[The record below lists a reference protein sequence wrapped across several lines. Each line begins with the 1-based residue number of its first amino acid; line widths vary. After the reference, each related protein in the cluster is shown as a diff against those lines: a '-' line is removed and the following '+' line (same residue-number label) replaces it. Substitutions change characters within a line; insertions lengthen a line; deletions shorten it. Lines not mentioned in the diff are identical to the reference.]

1 VVRTAGSGSAGG
13 TKGTTSRSV
22 LRPKRI
28 DINVEFDSI
37 DRFINEYVSNISR
50 SGAFIRTRDPWPVGT
65 RLRLRFTI
73 MAEDP
78 EILEGVGEVVR
89 VSDRPRGMGVAFV
102 ELTEHSQQLIDKLLT
117 RPRSRPRR

>member
-1 VVRTAGSGSAGG
+1 VKTGG
-13 TKGTTSRSV
+13 GGKSV
-22 LRPKRI
+22 LRPKRV

-102 ELTEHSQQLIDKLLT
+102 ELAEHSHQLIAKLLT
-117 RPRSRPRR
+117 RRSIRRPEAG

>member
-1 VVRTAGSGSAGG
+1 MAAGG
-13 TKGTTSRSV
+13 KSV
-22 LRPKRI
+22 LRPKRVEV
-28 DINVEFDSI
+28 NVEFDSI
-37 DRFINEYVSNISR
+37 EQFINEYVSNISK

-89 VSDRPRGMGVAFV
+89 VSERPRGMGVAFV
-102 ELTEHSQQLIDKLLT
+102 ELTDHSQQLIDKILT
-117 RPRSRPRR
+117 RRRPAPRRK

>member
-1 VVRTAGSGSAGG
+1 VKPGPGIGSR
-13 TKGTTSRSV
+13 KV

-28 DINVEFDSI
+28 EINREFESI
-37 DRFINEYVSNISR
+37 ERFINEYISNISK

-73 MAEDP
+73 VADDP
-78 EILEGVGEVVR
+78 ETIEGIGEVVR

-102 ELTEHSQQLIDKLLT
+102 ELTDRSQKLIDKVLIR
-117 RPRSRPRR
+117 RPRAK

>member
-1 VVRTAGSGSAGG
+1 MKSDDGRAN
-13 TKGTTSRSV
+13 V

-28 DINVEFDSI
+28 DINVEFESI
-37 DRFINEYVSNISR
+37 ESFITEYVSNISK

-73 MAEDP
+73 VAEDP

-89 VSDRPRGMGVAFV
+89 VSERPRGMGVAFV
-102 ELTEHSQQLIDKLLT
+102 ELTDPSKSLIEKLLT
-117 RPRSRPRR
+117 RRPASRR

>member
-1 VVRTAGSGSAGG
+1 VKTGGGSR
-13 TKGTTSRSV
+13 KSV
-22 LRPKRI
+22 LRPKRV

-102 ELTEHSQQLIDKLLT
+102 ELTEHSHQLIAKLLT
-117 RPRSRPRR
+117 RPALRGARRGASSSSSSD

>member
-1 VVRTAGSGSAGG
+1 MGGGSR
-13 TKGTTSRSV
+13 RSV
-22 LRPKRI
+22 LRPKRV

-37 DRFINEYVSNISR
+37 DRFINEYVSNISK

-102 ELTEHSQQLIDKLLT
+102 ELTEHSHQLIAKLLT
-117 RPRSRPRR
+117 RRPSSRRSSG

>member
-1 VVRTAGSGSAGG
+1 MSGGRDS
-13 TKGTTSRSV
+13 K

-28 DINVEFDSI
+28 DVNVEFESI
-37 DRFINEYVSNISR
+37 EKFINEYVSNISK

-73 MAEDP
+73 VVEDP

-89 VSDRPRGMGVAFV
+89 VSERPRGMGVAFV
-102 ELTEHSQQLIDKLLT
+102 ELTEHSRTLIEKLLI
-117 RPRSRPRR
+117 RPLPR

>member
-1 VVRTAGSGSAGG
+1 MSTARRTGDGLAAGG
-13 TKGTTSRSV
+13 GARKSE
-22 LRPKRI
+22 LRAKRV
-28 DINVEFDSI
+28 DVNKEFSSI
-37 DRFINEYVSNISR
+37 EHFINEYVSNVSR

-65 RLRLRFTI
+65 RLNLKFTI

-102 ELTEHSQQLIDKLLT
+102 QLSELSRRLIEKLLV
-117 RPRSRPRR
+117 RGARKK

>member
-1 VVRTAGSGSAGG
+1 MSAVKLGGGSSS
-13 TKGTTSRSV
+13 KSV

-37 DRFINEYVSNISR
+37 DRFINEYVSNISK

-89 VSDRPRGMGVAFV
+89 VSERPRGMGVAFV
-102 ELTEHSQQLIDKLLT
+102 ELTDHSQQLIDKILVR
-117 RPRSRPRR
+117 RPSSLRRK

>member
-1 VVRTAGSGSAGG
+1 VKTGG
-13 TKGTTSRSV
+13 GASRKSV
-22 LRPKRI
+22 LRPKRV

-102 ELTEHSQQLIDKLLT
+102 ELTEHSHQLIAKLLT
-117 RPRSRPRR
+117 RATVRRPGAR